1 MNVEV
6 AAVHSPFWYAGSI
19 KRSGISLIQTLFSR
33 LRKAVFHRLTVSL
46 AKELDERRKKSRYW
60 RQSWFSYEPSTR
72 ATIRNWIFKK
82 RSTKIKIEKGTEKA
96 QPKQEKFVDPDDTP
110 IVEGDI
116 CEILNNYKGLKGTR
130 FKVTK
135 SENDK
140 IHFRI
145 NGYPTW
151 RIRKNVKKIS
161 HSRE

>member
-1 MNVEV
+1 MKEERNQDIESKVDFLTSLVQELRLEIGSLRREVLELKLEKKVE
-6 AAVHSPFWYAGSI
+6 
-19 KRSGISLIQTLFSR
+19 K
-33 LRKAVFHRLTVSL
+33 
-46 AKELDERRKKSRYW
+46 
-60 RQSWFSYEPSTR
+60 
-72 ATIRNWIFKK
+72 
-82 RSTKIKIEKGTEKA
+82 TES
-96 QPKQEKFVDPDDTP
+96 KQENFTDPNDTP

-116 CEILNNYKGLKGTR
+116 CEILNNYKGLKGTK

-151 RIRKNVKKIS
+151 RIRKNVKKIA

>member
-1 MNVEV
+1 MKGERSQDIEDKVDFLTSLVQELRLEIGSLRREV
-6 AAVHSPFWYAGSI
+6 
-19 KRSGISLIQTLFSR
+19 L
-33 LRKAVFHRLTVSL
+33 
-46 AKELDERRKKSRYW
+46 ELKLER
-60 RQSWFSYEPSTR
+60 
-72 ATIRNWIFKK
+72 
-82 RSTKIKIEKGTEKA
+82 GTEKA

-116 CEILNNYKGLKGTR
+116 CEILNSYKGLKGTR
-130 FKVTK
+130 FKVTR

-151 RIRKNVKKIS
+151 RLRKNVKKIS

>member
-1 MNVEV
+1 MKEEGNQDIEGKVDFLTSLVQELRLEI
-6 AAVHSPFWYAGSI
+6 GS
-19 KRSGISLIQTLFSR
+19 
-33 LRKAVFHRLTVSL
+33 LRREIL
-46 AKELDERRKKSRYW
+46 ELKL
-60 RQSWFSYEPSTR
+60 
-72 ATIRNWIFKK
+72 
-82 RSTKIKIEKGTEKA
+82 EKGTEKA
-96 QPKQEKFVDPDDTP
+96 QPKHEKFVDPDDTP
-110 IVEGDI
+110 IIEGDI